1 MIFCNDLII
10 KGLFMNEKRKAG
22 RKPLTGIAMTKAE
35 RMQRYRQKLKDQG
48 KVMMTVGISKKVID
62 ILDMYGVDAGLTRA
76 GALEEVVE
84 HFLEE
89 WAKDYEAIDYHIKQ
103 TTTLTSGEQNN
114 D

>member
-1 MIFCNDLII
+1 MS
-10 KGLFMNEKRKAG
+10 EKK
-22 RKPLTGIAMTKAE
+22 KPGKKPINGVKLTGAEKA
-35 RMQRYRQKLKDQG
+35 RRYRQKLKDQG

-62 ILDMYGVDAGLTRA
+62 ILDMYGEEAGLARA

-89 WAKDYEAIDYHIKQ
+89 WAKDYEAINHHIKQ
-103 TTTLTSGEQNN
+103 TATLTSEDQQCIAQP